1 MRAAICRALRA
12 APLRRLSATVHRQRE
27 FGDSPLRILPTP
39 TLFSPCMLTGMGKP
53 SVKSFTPGASES
65 ILTAS
70 PISGL
75 FETRE
80 NCDTVTVSDRY
91 SYGVGVYWD
100 IAVKNFFEFKTYL
113 VFFTRTAGGVDLA
126 DKRDKIGA
134 YWEGEGFGF
143 EHRVIEVVK
152 CAGARSRNCL
162 ICTNVNFFQREDAV
176 QRCKAYS
183 RLYG

>member
-1 MRAAICRALRA
+1 MQGVEGGSFAQVI
-12 APLRRLSATVHRQRE
+12 
-27 FGDSPLRILPTP
+27 GYSPQAKRVWRFSFADPSHADA
-39 TLFSPCMLTGMGKP
+39 FSPCMLTGMGKP

-100 IAVKNFFEFKTYL
+100 IAVKNFLSSRRILFSSREL
-113 VFFTRTAGGVDLA
+113 PEASISPINGIRLEH
-126 DKRDKIGA
+126 IGK
-134 YWEGEGFGF
+134 G
-143 EHRVIEVVK
+143 RVSGLSI
-152 CAGARSRNCL
+152 G
-162 ICTNVNFFQREDAV
+162 
-176 QRCKAYS
+176 
-183 RLYG
+183 

>member
-1 MRAAICRALRA
+1 MQGVEGGSFAQVIGYSPQANRVWRFSFADPSHADAFFALHVDGHGKTFRKEFYA
-12 APLRRLSATVHRQRE
+12 GCFRE
-27 FGDSPLRILPTP
+27 YSDSFPDIGV
-39 TLFSPCMLTGMGKP
+39 F
-53 SVKSFTPGASES
+53 
-65 ILTAS
+65 
-70 PISGL
+70 